1 MLLEY
6 SLYFLFLFIVLCSLQ
21 IFSSL
26 TFVSSS
32 AISSC
37 FRHRTWSSS
46 VEPICPCLCTRASA
60 AALTASPAVFLHL
73 LVTTLQKFFPGIS
86 ATWDGRILPEACVG
100 SRGMHGVR
108 QTSTTSTPAPHWLPG
123 PAAAAVSS
131 VLLSQGSPRESV
143 LQAAINSV
151 HTRVCVLMCTRG
163 GGAEVIH
170 GLGPS
175 GCQVAVLVHP
185 FAASAHCGLCGMTC
199 ALRTLQLPSPSS
211 CFLLETGLGVPLV
224 PSDFPCF

>member
-32 AISSC
+32 AISGC

-73 LVTTLQKFFPGIS
+73 LVTALQKSFPGHIRHLGWPHPPGS
-86 ATWDGRILPEACVG
+86 LCWLPRHAWGAADWHHLHACPMLPPRPRCGGRFLRPAVTGQPEGVCSPACRKFGAHTCVCAHVHSGGYAEVTRARAIAVSGGSSGAAFCSLGSLRATWGNRCPQDTATPLP
-100 SRGMHGVR
+100 
-108 QTSTTSTPAPHWLPG
+108 
-123 PAAAAVSS
+123 
-131 VLLSQGSPRESV
+131 
-143 LQAAINSV
+143 
-151 HTRVCVLMCTRG
+151 
-163 GGAEVIH
+163 
-170 GLGPS
+170 
-175 GCQVAVLVHP
+175 
-185 FAASAHCGLCGMTC
+185 
-199 ALRTLQLPSPSS
+199 
-211 CFLLETGLGVPLV
+211 
-224 PSDFPCF
+224 